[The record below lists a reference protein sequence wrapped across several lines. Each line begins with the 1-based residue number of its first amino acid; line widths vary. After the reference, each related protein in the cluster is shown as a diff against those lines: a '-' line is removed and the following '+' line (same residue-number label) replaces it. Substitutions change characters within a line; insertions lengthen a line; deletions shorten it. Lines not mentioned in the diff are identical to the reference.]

1 MADKTTIIEIAKES
15 GVSIA
20 TVSRVLNGTV
30 PVAPQTRERV
40 EAVIRK
46 YNYSPNA
53 LARGLVSRQSM
64 SIGVLM
70 PDISNPYFST
80 IFSEIESAAH
90 EAGYSTMLCNTL
102 YRSENNSCLEEE
114 YMQMLM
120 DKHVDG
126 VIIAGGQQDLVN
138 PGQGYLDAL
147 KRLASSLPLVMV
159 GERIEDIPCIFLDRE
174 NADGV
179 LTAVRHL
186 VELGHRRIAFLGGE
200 DGIKI
205 TRSRISAYEE
215 SLKTFGIRPDPS
227 LIFLSDYYV
236 KDGYAAAKSLIA
248 ANASCTAA
256 IAVNDNVALGAMR
269 AFIDHGLNVPK
280 DISLI
285 SCEQFP
291 NAAYYFPRLTSVD
304 RHSELLGRRVIRTLL
319 QAMKNGAG
327 AQNTDPILA
336 ELIVRDSCCTPAS
349 QR

>member
-30 PVAPQTRERV
+30 PVSPHTRERV
-40 EAVIRK
+40 EAVIKK

-53 LARGLVSRQSM
+53 LARGLVSRHSM

-70 PDISNPYFST
+70 PDISNPYFSSV
-80 IFSEIESAAH
+80 FSEIEAAAH

-102 YRSENNSCLEEE
+102 YHSENNSCLEED

-126 VIIAGGQQDLVN
+126 VIIAGGQQDLIE

-147 KRLASSLPLVMV
+147 KRLASALPLVMI
-159 GERIEDIPCIFLDRE
+159 GEKIDGIPCIFQDRE

-179 LTAVRHL
+179 LVAVRHL
-186 VELGHRRIAFLGGE
+186 TGLGHRRIAFLGGE

-205 TRSRISAYEE
+205 TRSRISAYQEALT
-215 SLKTFGIRPDPS
+215 SFGIASDPG

-236 KDGYAAAKSLIA
+236 KDGYNAALNLLAADVRATAVIA
-248 ANASCTAA
+248 
-256 IAVNDNVALGAMR
+256 INDNVALGAMR
-269 AFIDHGLNVPK
+269 AFRDHGLDIPR
-280 DISLI
+280 DISII

-291 NAAYYFPRLTSVD
+291 NADYYFPRLTSVD
-304 RHSELLGRRVIRTLL
+304 RHSELLGRQVIHTLFK
-319 QAMKNGAG
+319 AMKGE
-327 AQNTDPILA
+327 TEISLPVEPKLIL
-336 ELIVRDSCCTPAS
+336 RDSCTAPLLPNN
-349 QR
+349 